1 MKIIVPSNLQ
11 HVNQRDIEYFFK
23 DVFRKCKTVNSLEIY
38 SERQTNISLLSFER
52 SFNAVN

>member
-11 HVNQRDIEYFFK
+11 HVNQRDIEHFFK